1 MRMNQEGKLSAYD
14 VVNTYSKKELERI
27 FKEYGESKF
36 ASNIA
41 KKIVEYR
48 ERKSIESTL
57 ELVEIIKIAV
67 PMKFRLQKHPAKQI
81 FQAIRIEVNHELDVI
96 EPAILSS
103 LEMLNVGGRVVVIT
117 FHSLEDRLVKKI
129 FKEMTE
135 IDPKLKGMP
144 NIPKDLL
151 PDYQLVVN
159 KILPTKEEME
169 KNKRARSATL
179 RVIERIKEENMK
191 KKKVKKQLK
200 MTKFE
205 RFLYTLAVFLLL
217 VSPISIVF
225 SKATLAKV
233 NFEVEQQK
241 RQIEKQK
248 KTNEGLSMTIDELAS
263 LTKIQEVAK
272 QQGLSYNNNNIKT
285 ITEDK

>member
-1 MRMNQEGKLSAYD
+1 
-14 VVNTYSKKELERI
+14 
-27 FKEYGESKF
+27 
-36 ASNIA
+36 
-41 KKIVEYR
+41 
-48 ERKSIESTL
+48 
-57 ELVEIIKIAV
+57 
-67 PMKFRLQKHPAKQI
+67 
-81 FQAIRIEVNHELDVI
+81 
-96 EPAILSS
+96 
-103 LEMLNVGGRVVVIT
+103 
-117 FHSLEDRLVKKI
+117 
-129 FKEMTE
+129 
-135 IDPKLKGMP
+135 
-144 NIPKDLL
+144 
-151 PDYQLVVN
+151 
-159 KILPTKEEME
+159 
-169 KNKRARSATL
+169 
-179 RVIERIKEENMK
+179 
-191 KKKVKKQLK
+191 